1 MKIFDFFL
9 FKVLAGKPQRVRKNT
24 ALSLLA
30 VACMFLRRS
39 NFVTPLFARALF
51 WFYTSTV
58 YVAFLFRDMHFGDI
72 VKLLESN
79 VLICF
84 LKITT
89 ADLRKIGLKIWE

>member
-1 MKIFDFFL
+1 MKIFDFFR
-9 FKVLAGKPQRVRKNT
+9 FKVLAGKPQRVLKNT

-30 VACMFLRRS
+30 VACMFLRAH
-39 NFVTPLFARALF
+39 NFGSVLAL
-51 WFYTSTV
+51 
-58 YVAFLFRDMHFGDI
+58 DMVNI